1 MGAVSFRR
9 NSNSPH
15 RWGNAKE
22 ILLPSDFKAASKSK
36 LEIELCIRTLRRNA
50 LFNIYERQARSD
62 MGAFREG

>member
-1 MGAVSFRR
+1 MDVVSSRR

-22 ILLPSDFKAASKSK
+22 TLLPSDFKAASKSK
-36 LEIELCIRTLRRNA
+36 LEIELRIRSLHRNA
-50 LFNIYERQARSD
+50 LFSIHEREARSE